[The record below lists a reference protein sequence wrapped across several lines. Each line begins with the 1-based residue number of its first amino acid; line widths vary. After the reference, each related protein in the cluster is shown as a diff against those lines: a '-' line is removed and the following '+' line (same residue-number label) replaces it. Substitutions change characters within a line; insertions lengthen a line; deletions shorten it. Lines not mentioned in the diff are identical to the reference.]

1 MADAFE
7 SNASALDSP
16 AAHAASVTPNDST
29 DLTASSRAL
38 YIGTSGDVKVTTVG
52 GETVTFA
59 SVPVGVLPVR
69 VQRVWATGTDA
80 SDIIAIW

>member
-7 SNASALDSP
+7 RNASALDSP

-29 DLTASSRAL
+29 DLAASSRAL

-52 GETVTFA
+52 GNDVTFA
-59 SVPVGVLPVR
+59 NVPVGVLPIR
-69 VQRVWATGTDA
+69 VKRVHATGTSA
-80 SDIIAIW
+80 TGIIAIW